1 MGRDLAAVRTSVGIC
16 RALNAGMQP
25 SRTFIHIALALVG
38 ASLIAPPRQVA
49 AQGGPKTTRA
59 AAATPSTDVEQPSV
73 QPARSLLRQLVGR
86 WRFATWFA
94 GNFDGPPDASGT
106 RLVDT
111 LYDALRVQWTEQL
124 DSSASR
130 SQGIIGFDA
139 RTGRVY
145 SSAVYSEGTGPE
157 LLVGTVSP
165 SEPLV
170 TFAPLVPVPNAG
182 QRLMESFT
190 LTLID
195 SDHFTWV
202 PLDHGWRAVFTRE
215 R

>member
-1 MGRDLAAVRTSVGIC
+1 MHA
-16 RALNAGMQP
+16 
-25 SRTFIHIALALVG
+25 SRSSIHIALALV
-38 ASLIAPPRQVA
+38 AACLITPARHVA
-49 AQGGPKTTRA
+49 AQGGPKTTRP
-59 AAATPSTDVEQPSV
+59 AAATPSTDVDQPSR
-73 QPARSLLRQLVGR
+73 QPARSLLHQLVGR

-94 GNFDGPPDASGT
+94 GNFDGSPDASGT

-111 LYDALRVQWTEQL
+111 LYDDLRIQWTEEL

-130 SQGIIGFDA
+130 SQGIIGFDT
-139 RTGRVY
+139 RTGRLY

-157 LLVGTVSP
+157 LLMGTVSP

-170 TFAPLVPVPNAG
+170 TFAPVVPASNAG
-182 QRLMESFT
+182 QRLMGSFT

-195 SDHFTWV
+195 PDHFTWV